1 MFSGIIDTVIKSSI
15 LFADFAFLVIQMRII
30 TGVAKG
36 KRLVT
41 PEGRDVRPTPER
53 VKEGLFSALQ
63 FDIEGRRV
71 LDLFAGSG
79 QLGLEALSR
88 GAESAV
94 FVDAA
99 DASVKIVKRNIEL
112 TGFDD
117 KARVFRSDYASFAA
131 ACRDTFDIAFLD
143 PPYAAGLLMPAVKA
157 VLPLMSDYGAIVCE
171 HPPEVVPDNAV
182 GGFSVVKTYRY
193 GKVLV
198 TVYRKGEPK

>member
-1 MFSGIIDTVIKSSI
+1 
-15 LFADFAFLVIQMRII
+15 MRII
-30 TGVAKG
+30 TGAAKG

-99 DASVKIVKRNIEL
+99 DASVKIVKQNIEL
-112 TGFDD
+112 TGFES
-117 KARVFRSDYASFAA
+117 KAKVFRSDYASFAA
-131 ACRDTFDIAFLD
+131 ACRDTFDIVFLD
-143 PPYAAGLLMPAVKA
+143 PPYNAGLLMPAVKA
-157 VLPLMSDYGAIVCE
+157 VLPLMSDYGMIVCE
-171 HPPEVVPDNAV
+171 HPPEVKPEENVD
-182 GGFSVVKTYRY
+182 GFSISKTYRY

-198 TVYRKGEPK
+198 TVYRKGETV

>member
-1 MFSGIIDTVIKSSI
+1 
-15 LFADFAFLVIQMRII
+15 MRII
-30 TGVAKG
+30 TGAARG

-41 PEGRDVRPTPER
+41 LEGRDVRPTPER

-94 FVDAA
+94 FVDASEP
-99 DASVKIVKRNIEL
+99 SVKIIKRNIEI
-112 TGFDD
+112 TGLGD
-117 KARVFRSDYASFAA
+117 KAKVFRSDYASFAA
-131 ACRDTFDIAFLD
+131 ACRDTFDIVFLD

-157 VLPLMSDYGAIVCE
+157 VLPLMSDYGRIICE
-171 HPPEVVPDNAV
+171 HPPEAELEETV
-182 GGFSVVKTYRY
+182 GGFSVSKTYRY

-198 TVYRKGEPK
+198 TVYRKGETV

>member
-1 MFSGIIDTVIKSSI
+1 
-15 LFADFAFLVIQMRII
+15 MRII
-30 TGVAKG
+30 TGSARG

-99 DASVKIVKRNIEL
+99 DASVKIVKQNIAF
-112 TGFDD
+112 TGFEHRA
-117 KARVFRSDYASFAA
+117 KVFRSDYASFAA
-131 ACRDTFDIAFLD
+131 ACRDTFDIVFLD

-157 VLPLMSDYGAIVCE
+157 VLPLLSDYGVIVCE
-171 HPPEVVPDNAV
+171 HPPEVKLDEEI
-182 GGFSVVKTYRY
+182 GGFKIAKVYRY

-198 TVYRKGEPK
+198 TLYRKEAGV